1 MIKRRAAEQ
10 KGGKVLPYS
19 SRSPRCN
26 DSHEPKRL
34 QQPETRRSAW
44 VTIQPWLHHVLVA
57 STTWL
62 PLPWVAI
69 PHRVLSEIPRPRI
82 DFGGLATVPTKSP
95 SAAARW
101 SWALLRCWGTAWS
114 ARRTAL
120 MRRCQWDTWCSRGHT
135 AALGVQM
142 WSRGELPRPAYRS
155 RKCTRPPEMG
165 HRWKGL
171 AETFKHENGLANPK
185 MFITDQL
192 VAFLENSEISMT
204 QKSLQKKSQDVH
216 QLHPFF

>member
-101 SWALLRCWGTAWS
+101 SRLCS
-114 ARRTAL
+114 AA
-120 MRRCQWDTWCSRGHT
+120 
-135 AALGVQM
+135 GVQREARDAQP
-142 WSRGELPRPAYRS
+142 WCADANGTHGAA
-155 RKCTRPPEMG
+155 G
-165 HRWKGL
+165 VIQQRWECRCE
-171 AETFKHENGLANPK
+171 AEANYHV
-185 MFITDQL
+185 QL
-192 VAFLENSEISMT
+192 TVVVNVHVHLKWGIDGRV
-204 QKSLQKKSQDVH
+204 LQKHSSMKMVWLTQRCSSPTN
-216 QLHPFF
+216 L